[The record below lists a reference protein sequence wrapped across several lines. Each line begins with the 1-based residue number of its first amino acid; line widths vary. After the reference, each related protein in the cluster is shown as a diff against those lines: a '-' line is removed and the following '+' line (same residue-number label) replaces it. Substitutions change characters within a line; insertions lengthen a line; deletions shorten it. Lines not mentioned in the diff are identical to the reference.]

1 MTNRIPYELIS
12 IEADKLIIRSLIS
25 ELHYYKYYKLYLN
38 FLEACGWTDKE
49 YDEETLKRIDRNW
62 DLLFKDKFIIWN

>member
-1 MTNRIPYELIS
+1 MTNKIPYELVS

-25 ELHYYKYYKLYLN
+25 ELHYYKYYMLYLS

-62 DLLFKDKFIIWN
+62 DLFFKDKVTIWN